1 MYEALSVAIFL
12 NQTDNVYVLNK
23 AKRSIAMLYD
33 GKSIQV
39 ARENEIIH
47 FIFNIKDGNANV
59 IGNLMMDE
67 FPHAIKATKEAGEAK
82 GLIFRSEKEHFIFG
96 ADITEFMVHFDKEE
110 DEIRKW
116 ILEMNKNLNEFEK
129 LPYPTVCAINGFA
142 LGGGFEV
149 CLTAD
154 YRIAVKGAKVGLPET
169 KLGIMPGWGGSVR
182 LPRIAGADHAIEWI
196 TSGKQY
202 KAEDAMKV
210 HAIDAVVAAD
220 KLLEGAITLLERAA
234 SGELDYKTRRK
245 LKESPLKLNKTE
257 ATMVFE
263 TAKGFVFGVAGAN
276 YPAPV
281 KAVEVMQEACTLD
294 KNGAIEV
301 EAKAFAYLAKT
312 PQAQSLV
319 TVFLGDQYLKKVSK
333 KWTKETTKTN
343 RAAVLG
349 AGIMGGGIAY
359 QSASKGTPILM
370 KDINDQA
377 LELGMN
383 EAGKLLNKLVS
394 RKKIDTAQMAK
405 TISMITP
412 TLSYG
417 DFEGVDTIV
426 EAVVENVK
434 IKKSVL
440 ADLETKVKEDTVIAS
455 NTSTISITEL
465 AKDLKRPENFC
476 GMHFFNPVHRMPLVE
491 VIRGE
496 KTSDATIAKTV
507 QYALQMGK
515 TPIVVND
522 CAGFL
527 VNRVLFP
534 YFNGFNKL
542 IEDGVDYQ
550 RIDKVM
556 EKFGWPMGP
565 AYLMDVVGVDT
576 GDHAATIIGD
586 AFPDRMKLESETIVQ
601 VMHKENRLGQ
611 KNGLGFYKY
620 EMDRKGKPKKL
631 VDEGVQKII
640 DKVVKRTIEV
650 SDEEIIDRMMLPM
663 IFECAR
669 CLEENIVNTP
679 QEVDM
684 GLLLGLG
691 FPPFRAGALK
701 YADDTGLQA
710 IVEKSKKYIELG
722 KMYAP
727 TDNFNERAKNN
738 QNYYQV

>member
-1 MYEALSVAIFL
+1 
-12 NQTDNVYVLNK
+12 
-23 AKRSIAMLYD
+23 MLFD
-33 GKSIQV
+33 GSAIQV
-39 ARENEIIH
+39 EL
-47 FIFNIKDGNANV
+47 KDGIIYFTFDIKQGSANV
-59 IGNLMMDE
+59 IGNLMMEE
-67 FPHAIKATKEAGEAK
+67 FPKALAAVKNCQDAK
-82 GLIFRSEKEHFIFG
+82 GLLYRSNKEHFIFG
-96 ADITEFMVHFDKEE
+96 ADITEFMGHFKKSHE
-110 DEIRKW
+110 DLKKW
-116 ILEMNKNLNEFEK
+116 ILQMNETLSGFED
-129 LPYPTVCAINGFA
+129 LPMPKVAAVNGFA

-154 YRIAVKGAKVGLPET
+154 YRITSAGTKVGLPET

-182 LPRIAGADHAIEWI
+182 LPRLCGADHAIEWI

-202 KAEDAMKV
+202 KVEDALKV
-210 HAIDAVVAAD
+210 GAVDAVVAPE
-220 KLLEGAITLLERAA
+220 KLEEAALITLKRAID
-234 SGELDYKTRRK
+234 GELDWQARVAEKK
-245 LKESPLKLNKTE
+245 APLKLDRTE
-257 ATMVFE
+257 AAMTFE
-263 TAKGFVFGVAGAN
+263 TAKGFVAGVAGPN

-281 KAVEVMQEACTLD
+281 KAIEVMQKASGMERDA
-294 KNGAIEV
+294 AIQV
-301 EAKAFAYLAKT
+301 EADAFATLSHTEVAV
-312 PQAQSLV
+312 SLV
-319 TVFLGDQYLKKVSK
+319 SVFLGDQYLKKVSK
-333 KWTKETTKTN
+333 KITKDTSKTKK
-343 RAAVLG
+343 AAVLG

-370 KDINDQA
+370 KDINNPA
-377 LELGMN
+377 LELGLT
-383 EAGKLLNKLVS
+383 EATKLLNKLVS
-394 RKKIDTAQMAK
+394 RGRLSAEKMAK

-417 DFEGVDTIV
+417 DFQEVDTVV
-426 EAVVENVK
+426 EAVVENIK

-440 ADLETKVKEDTVIAS
+440 AELEDKVSEDTVIAS
-455 NTSTISITEL
+455 NTSTISITQL
-465 AKDLKRPENFC
+465 AYDLKRPENFC

-534 YFNGFNKL
+534 YFNGFNLL

-565 AYLMDVVGVDT
+565 AYLMDVVGIDT
-576 GDHAATIIGD
+576 GDHAASIIGD
-586 AFPDRMKLESETIVQ
+586 AFPDRMKLGRDTIVEI
-601 VMHKENRLGQ
+601 MHKENRLGQ
-611 KNGLGFYKY
+611 KNGIGFFKY
-620 EMDRKGKPKKL
+620 ELDRKGKPKKV
-631 VDEGVQKII
+631 VDESVNAII
-640 DKVVKRTIEV
+640 KKVVKRSVEV
-650 SDEEIIDRMMLPM
+650 TDEEIIDRMMLPM

-669 CLEENIVNTP
+669 CLEENIVATP

-701 YADDTGLQA
+701 YADTVGLKN
-710 IVEKSKKYIELG
+710 IVEKAQKYIELG
-722 KMYAP
+722 KMYEP
-727 TDNFNERAKNN
+727 TEGIKALADGEKT
-738 QNYYQV
+738 YYQA